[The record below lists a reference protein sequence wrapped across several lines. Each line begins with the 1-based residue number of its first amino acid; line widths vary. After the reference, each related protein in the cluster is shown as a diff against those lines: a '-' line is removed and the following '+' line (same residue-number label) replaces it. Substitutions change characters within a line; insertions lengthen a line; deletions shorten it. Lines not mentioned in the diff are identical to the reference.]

1 MGALLR
7 DLRKAAGYRSV
18 DAAAAEDAAPSSRQT
33 IYAYERGGLTPS
45 LIQFLDLVE
54 FYVLRAPHRDGAKP
68 DDDLRAQGIAA
79 VSRALGLPLYHVAA
93 AQDLI
98 AADAAEDA
106 EEAVILDIDHV
117 GIAVDDLEGSVERYR
132 RTLGVEPS
140 HRERV
145 EDQGVEEVL
154 FPAGTSFIQLLGSLG
169 ADTPVG
175 RFLATRGPG
184 VHHVAYRV
192 DDVAASLAHLR
203 GRGGAPRGR
212 GAEARFTRHPDRVRP
227 SEGDGRRA
235 HRAGADPPV

>member
-1 MGALLR
+1 M
-7 DLRKAAGYRSV
+7 
-18 DAAAAEDAAPSSRQT
+18 
-33 IYAYERGGLTPS
+33 
-45 LIQFLDLVE
+45 
-54 FYVLRAPHRDGAKP
+54 
-68 DDDLRAQGIAA
+68 
-79 VSRALGLPLYHVAA
+79 
-93 AQDLI
+93 
-98 AADAAEDA
+98 
-106 EEAVILDIDHV
+106 ILDIHHV

-192 DDVAASLAHLR
+192 DDVAASLDRLR
-203 GRGGAPRGR
+203 GQGVRLVDEVPRRGSRDTLIA
-212 GAEARFTRHPDRVRP
+212 FVHPKEMGGVLV
-227 SEGDGRRA
+227 ELVQV
-235 HRAGADPPV
+235 AG